1 MLELH
6 LVRRDGD
13 FIFECSFDLTFS
25 SAHLRYISG
34 FHNLSYAYRVHTA
47 TPYVHTCI
55 PEIHKLRAQRDIFI
69 FHVICILQNR
79 AAYQVLSGGIISF
92 GESRSFIFLLKRRV
106 CSLDE
111 IVKLILFGE
120 EYYEWIYL
128 FFFFELKQSIGESG
142 KLIFIEE
149 FLILYFCGEG
159 TYHFMIEVNVLFFSI
174 QFY

>member
-106 CSLDE
+106 LSGWNCKIDTLRE
-111 IVKLILFGE
+111 GILRVN
-120 EYYEWIYL
+120 
-128 FFFFELKQSIGESG
+128 
-142 KLIFIEE
+142 IFVGRIWKIDIHWGI
-149 FLILYFCGEG
+149 FNTFCGEG
-159 TYHFMIEVNVLFFSI
+159 TYYFMIKVNVLFFSI

>member
-1 MLELH
+1 MENRKLVEIIKKKKKSGSNIDDSTISPNSLLELH

-92 GESRSFIFLLKRRV
+92 NESCSFIFLLKRRV
-106 CSLDE
+106 RSLDE
-111 IVKLILFGE
+111 IVKLILFGRNITS
-120 EYYEWIYL
+120 EYICWAH
-128 FFFFELKQSIGESG
+128 LKNWYS
-142 KLIFIEE
+142 LRNF
-149 FLILYFCGEG
+149 
-159 TYHFMIEVNVLFFSI
+159 
-174 QFY
+174 

>member
-92 GESRSFIFLLKRRV
+92 GESCSFIFLLKRRV
-106 CSLDE
+106 RSLDE

-128 FFFFELKQSIGESG
+128 LGAFE

-149 FLILYFCGEG
+149 FLILYFCGEE

>member
-1 MLELH
+1 MENRKLVEIIKKKKKSGSNIDDSTISPNSLLELH
-6 LVRRDGD
+6 RWGD

-92 GESRSFIFLLKRRV
+92 NESCSFIFLLKRRV
-106 CSLDE
+106 RSLDE
-111 IVKLILFGE
+111 IVKLILFGRNITS
-120 EYYEWIYL
+120 EYICWAH
-128 FFFFELKQSIGESG
+128 LKNWYS
-142 KLIFIEE
+142 LRNF
-149 FLILYFCGEG
+149 
-159 TYHFMIEVNVLFFSI
+159 
-174 QFY
+174 